1 MTHSVMSRQGTSAL
15 DAAARGGHVF
25 PLIPGSKRPAITR
38 WEARATNDP
47 ERIGRCW
54 GHGPYN
60 IGLAT
65 GPSGLVVVDL
75 DVPKPGEDGPDGAA
89 NLAELCERHG
99 RPFPA
104 DTLTVATPSGGTHLY
119 FTAPPGM
126 ALRNTAGRLAPKVDT
141 RAGGG
146 YVVAPGS
153 VIDGRVYAPVRDVP
167 VAALP
172 AWLGRLLVPAPLPP
186 QRPVSVPLKGTD
198 RRTTYLR
205 AAVTAELARVTG
217 SATDE
222 HNRDLFRASVAL
234 GQLVAG
240 GVLNATDVTAWL
252 TEAAASV
259 GQKPGET
266 ARTIASGFRI
276 GARRPRTVAS

>member
-1 MTHSVMSRQGTSAL
+1 MTHSVMSRQGNSAL
-15 DAAARGGHVF
+15 DTAARGGHVF
-25 PLIPGSKRPAITR
+25 PLIPGSKRPAISR
-38 WEARATNDP
+38 WEVRATTDP

-65 GPSGLVVVDL
+65 GPSRLVVVDL
-75 DVPKPGEDGPDGAA
+75 DVPKPGEDGPHGAT

-99 RPFPA
+99 RPFPG
-104 DTLTVATPSGGTHLY
+104 DTFTVATPSGGRHLY
-119 FTAPPGM
+119 FTAPPGA
-126 ALRNTAGRLAPKVDT
+126 ALRNTAGKLAPKVDT

-153 VIDGRVYAPVRDVP
+153 FVDGRVYEPVRDVP
-167 VAALP
+167 VAPLP
-172 AWLGRLLVPAPLPP
+172 AWLARLLAPAPLPP
-186 QRPVSVPLKGTD
+186 QRAVSVPLKGTD

-205 AAVTAELARVTG
+205 AAVKAELARVTG
-217 SATDE
+217 SAADE

-240 GVLNATDVTAWL
+240 GALNASEVAAWL
-252 TEAAASV
+252 TDAAASV